1 MDHTVRGADQ
11 ESRSNVRCLLRSHVA
26 DVSQWLC
33 RQFSLWEPTALSSP
47 LYKRIEQYPSPHP
60 RAHVPLME
68 PITTVASRLQAVKD
82 RITRAARSVNRQP
95 NEITLLVAS
104 KTHPTE
110 RVREAWLAGQT
121 IFGENYLQEALAK
134 MPALAD
140 LPIQWHFI
148 GPIQS
153 NKTKRI
159 TENFAWVHSVDRI
172 KIADRLAKDRPES
185 LPALQICL
193 QVNVSGEDSKSGVA
207 PEELAHL
214 AAHVVRLPRLKL
226 RGLMAVPEVTTATAL
241 QRSQFHMLWE
251 LFDRLKRDGYEL
263 DTLSMGMS
271 EDMDIAIAEG
281 ATMVRIGT
289 AILGP
294 RRYLIPE
301 ELAARAAR

>member
-1 MDHTVRGADQ
+1 
-11 ESRSNVRCLLRSHVA
+11 
-26 DVSQWLC
+26 
-33 RQFSLWEPTALSSP
+33 
-47 LYKRIEQYPSPHP
+47 
-60 RAHVPLME
+60 ME
-68 PITTVASRLQAVKD
+68 PIATIVSRLHAVKD
-82 RITRAARSVNRQP
+82 RIARVAQSVGRLP
-95 NEITLLVAS
+95 DEITLLVAS
-104 KTHPTE
+104 KTHPAE
-110 RVREAWLAGQT
+110 RVREAWDAGQT

-140 LPIQWHFI
+140 LPIEWHFI

-159 TENFAWVHSVDRI
+159 TENFVWVHSVDRI

-185 LPALQICL
+185 LPPLQICL

-207 PEELAHL
+207 PEELTQL
-214 AAHVVRLPRLKL
+214 AAHVIRLPRLKL
-226 RGLMAVPEVTTATAL
+226 RGLMAVPELTTATAL

-251 LFDRLKRDGYEL
+251 LYDRLKRDGYEL

-294 RRYLIPE
+294 RRYPIPE

>member
-1 MDHTVRGADQ
+1 
-11 ESRSNVRCLLRSHVA
+11 
-26 DVSQWLC
+26 
-33 RQFSLWEPTALSSP
+33 
-47 LYKRIEQYPSPHP
+47 
-60 RAHVPLME
+60 ME

-134 MPALAD
+134 MPALTD
-140 LPIQWHFI
+140 LSIEWHFI

-185 LPALQICL
+185 LPPLQICL
-193 QVNVSGEDSKSGVA
+193 QVNVSGEASKSGVA
-207 PEELAHL
+207 PDELAQL
-214 AAHVVRLPRLKL
+214 AAQVVLLPRLKL
-226 RGLMAVPEVTTATAL
+226 RGLMAVPELTTATAL

-251 LFDRLKRDGYEL
+251 LFDRLKRGGYEL

-281 ATMVRIGT
+281 ATMVRVGT
-289 AILGP
+289 AIFGP
-294 RRYLIPE
+294 RRYPIPE
-301 ELAARAAR
+301 ELAARVAR

>member
-1 MDHTVRGADQ
+1 
-11 ESRSNVRCLLRSHVA
+11 
-26 DVSQWLC
+26 
-33 RQFSLWEPTALSSP
+33 
-47 LYKRIEQYPSPHP
+47 
-60 RAHVPLME
+60 ME
-68 PITTVASRLQAVKD
+68 LITTVASSLKAVKD
-82 RITRAARSVNRQP
+82 RIAKAARSVDRQP
-95 NEITLLVAS
+95 DEITLLVAS
-104 KTHPTE
+104 KTHPAE

-121 IFGENYLQEALAK
+121 IFGENYLQEALSK

-140 LPIQWHFI
+140 LPIEWHFI

-153 NKTKRI
+153 NKTRRI
-159 TENFAWVHSVDRI
+159 TENFVWVHSVDRV

-185 LPALQICL
+185 LPPLQICL
-193 QVNVSGEDSKSGVA
+193 QVNVSGEASKSGVA
-207 PEELAHL
+207 PEELSQL

-226 RGLMAVPEVTTATAL
+226 RGLMAVPELTTATAL